1 MLIFRVRIVK
11 LHARIA
17 HREDPN
23 ELLLQEKSDLG
34 LHCIPRPFWQ
44 ATGIQ
49 NFRTCTV
56 LSTVNLFKYRFRKTK
71 LWSVKLII

>member
-11 LHARIA
+11 LLARIA
-17 HREDPN
+17 NREDPDK
-23 ELLLQEKSDLG
+23 LLLPKQSDLG
-34 LHCIPRPFWQ
+34 LHCISRPFWQ

-56 LSTVNLFKYRFRKTK
+56 LSTVNLFKYRFR
-71 LWSVKLII
+71 